1 MDIYKSHAITRAHFA
16 DFLYKNGYVSGR
28 KEAFERYIGSDCP
41 AFVQRKGISPE
52 KGIKLIQQAQGVP
65 ILAHPYAYRLSEKH
79 LDELISNLKDHG
91 LAGIEAFYSAH
102 GMSETDKVRNYAKKY
117 DLMLSGG
124 SDYHGKNKP
133 NHHMGYGHGNLG
145 ETMDRIQVKAF
156 LYTAV
161 RNKALNEL
169 EHSKVVYEYAQN
181 VIEKKKDSF
190 FHDAIVEEETYRIVS
205 EAINKLPDQMKAIM
219 QLSLEGKKN
228 AEIADRLNISTETVH
243 TLKKIA
249 YKKLREN
256 LKDYY
261 YFLLFFI

>member
-1 MDIYKSHAITRAHFA
+1 MLICQSIYRKPRNFSRYCTRFICQTMANKRRFFLSASGKSIF
-16 DFLYKNGYVSGR
+16 
-28 KEAFERYIGSDCP
+28 I
-41 AFVQRKGISPE
+41 
-52 KGIKLIQQAQGVP
+52 
-65 ILAHPYAYRLSEKH
+65 
-79 LDELISNLKDHG
+79 
-91 LAGIEAFYSAH
+91 YS
-102 GMSETDKVRNYAKKY
+102 S
-117 DLMLSGG
+117 
-124 SDYHGKNKP
+124 
-133 NHHMGYGHGNLG
+133 
-145 ETMDRIQVKAF
+145 
-156 LYTAV
+156 V

>member
-1 MDIYKSHAITRAHFA
+1 MLICQSIYRKPRNFSRYCTRFICQTMANKRRFF
-16 DFLYKNGYVSGR
+16 FL
-28 KEAFERYIGSDCP
+28 
-41 AFVQRKGISPE
+41 
-52 KGIKLIQQAQGVP
+52 
-65 ILAHPYAYRLSEKH
+65 H
-79 LDELISNLKDHG
+79 
-91 LAGIEAFYSAH
+91 
-102 GMSETDKVRNYAKKY
+102 
-117 DLMLSGG
+117 
-124 SDYHGKNKP
+124 
-133 NHHMGYGHGNLG
+133 
-145 ETMDRIQVKAF
+145 QVKAF

>member
-1 MDIYKSHAITRAHFA
+1 MLICQSIYRKPRNFSRYCTRFICQTMANKRRFFLSASGKSIF
-16 DFLYKNGYVSGR
+16 
-28 KEAFERYIGSDCP
+28 I
-41 AFVQRKGISPE
+41 
-52 KGIKLIQQAQGVP
+52 
-65 ILAHPYAYRLSEKH
+65 YR
-79 LDELISNLKDHG
+79 
-91 LAGIEAFYSAH
+91 
-102 GMSETDKVRNYAKKY
+102 
-117 DLMLSGG
+117 
-124 SDYHGKNKP
+124 
-133 NHHMGYGHGNLG
+133 
-145 ETMDRIQVKAF
+145 
-156 LYTAV
+156 AV

>member
-1 MDIYKSHAITRAHFA
+1 MLICQSINRKPRNFSRYCTRFICQTMANKRRF
-16 DFLYKNGYVSGR
+16 FLS
-28 KEAFERYIGSDCP
+28 
-41 AFVQRKGISPE
+41 
-52 KGIKLIQQAQGVP
+52 
-65 ILAHPYAYRLSEKH
+65 
-79 LDELISNLKDHG
+79 
-91 LAGIEAFYSAH
+91 
-102 GMSETDKVRNYAKKY
+102 
-117 DLMLSGG
+117 
-124 SDYHGKNKP
+124 
-133 NHHMGYGHGNLG
+133 
-145 ETMDRIQVKAF
+145 AF

>member
-1 MDIYKSHAITRAHFA
+1 MLICQSIYRKPRNFSRYCTRFICQTMANKRRF
-16 DFLYKNGYVSGR
+16 
-28 KEAFERYIGSDCP
+28 
-41 AFVQRKGISPE
+41 
-52 KGIKLIQQAQGVP
+52 
-65 ILAHPYAYRLSEKH
+65 
-79 LDELISNLKDHG
+79 
-91 LAGIEAFYSAH
+91 FYLH
-102 GMSETDKVRNYAKKY
+102 
-117 DLMLSGG
+117 
-124 SDYHGKNKP
+124 
-133 NHHMGYGHGNLG
+133 
-145 ETMDRIQVKAF
+145 QVKAF

-161 RNKALNEL
+161 HNKALNEL

>member
-1 MDIYKSHAITRAHFA
+1 MLICQSIYRKPRNFSRYCTRFICQTMANKRRFFLSAPSKSI
-16 DFLYKNGYVSGR
+16 
-28 KEAFERYIGSDCP
+28 
-41 AFVQRKGISPE
+41 
-52 KGIKLIQQAQGVP
+52 
-65 ILAHPYAYRLSEKH
+65 
-79 LDELISNLKDHG
+79 
-91 LAGIEAFYSAH
+91 
-102 GMSETDKVRNYAKKY
+102 
-117 DLMLSGG
+117 
-124 SDYHGKNKP
+124 
-133 NHHMGYGHGNLG
+133 
-145 ETMDRIQVKAF
+145 

-205 EAINKLPDQMKAIM
+205 EAIDKLPDQMKAIM
-219 QLSLEGKKN
+219 QLALEGKKN

>member
-1 MDIYKSHAITRAHFA
+1 MLICQSIYRKPRNFSRYCTRFICQTMA
-16 DFLYKNGYVSGR
+16 
-28 KEAFERYIGSDCP
+28 
-41 AFVQRKGISPE
+41 
-52 KGIKLIQQAQGVP
+52 
-65 ILAHPYAYRLSEKH
+65 
-79 LDELISNLKDHG
+79 
-91 LAGIEAFYSAH
+91 
-102 GMSETDKVRNYAKKY
+102 
-117 DLMLSGG
+117 
-124 SDYHGKNKP
+124 NK
-133 NHHMGYGHGNLG
+133 
-145 ETMDRIQVKAF
+145 RRFF

>member
-1 MDIYKSHAITRAHFA
+1 MLICQSIYRKPRNFSRYCTRFICQTMANKRRF
-16 DFLYKNGYVSGR
+16 
-28 KEAFERYIGSDCP
+28 
-41 AFVQRKGISPE
+41 
-52 KGIKLIQQAQGVP
+52 
-65 ILAHPYAYRLSEKH
+65 
-79 LDELISNLKDHG
+79 
-91 LAGIEAFYSAH
+91 FYLH
-102 GMSETDKVRNYAKKY
+102 Q
-117 DLMLSGG
+117 L
-124 SDYHGKNKP
+124 
-133 NHHMGYGHGNLG
+133 
-145 ETMDRIQVKAF
+145 KAF

>member
-1 MDIYKSHAITRAHFA
+1 MRIEREDRNRLMCSRLRKYGIDIDYDKLVDIYKSHAITRAHFA

-133 NHHMGYGHGNLG
+133 LISLGLGMGGL
-145 ETMDRIQVKAF
+145 
-156 LYTAV
+156 
-161 RNKALNEL
+161 
-169 EHSKVVYEYAQN
+169 KVDSSLLVPMQEY
-181 VIEKKKDSF
+181 
-190 FHDAIVEEETYRIVS
+190 
-205 EAINKLPDQMKAIM
+205 
-219 QLSLEGKKN
+219 
-228 AEIADRLNISTETVH
+228 
-243 TLKKIA
+243 LKKEYDKEISIIC
-249 YKKLREN
+249 
-256 LKDYY
+256 
-261 YFLLFFI
+261 LLMHL